1 MIWIQPISNG
11 TPGPAD
17 TCESEQEAVS
27 RGCDLIHLALA
38 DEVNILEGETLATAR
53 ISSTLKEQAEP

>member
-1 MIWIQPISNG
+1 MIWIQPITNG

-17 TCESEQEAVS
+17 TCESELEAVT

-38 DEVNILEGETLATAR
+38 EEVQVLEGETLATAR
-53 ISSTLKEQAEP
+53 LSSTLKVQAEP

>member
-1 MIWIQPISNG
+1 MIWIQPITNG

-17 TCESEQEAVS
+17 TCESEQEAVT

-38 DEVNILEGETLATAR
+38 DEVQVLEGETLATAR
-53 ISSTLKEQAEP
+53 LSSTLKAQAEP